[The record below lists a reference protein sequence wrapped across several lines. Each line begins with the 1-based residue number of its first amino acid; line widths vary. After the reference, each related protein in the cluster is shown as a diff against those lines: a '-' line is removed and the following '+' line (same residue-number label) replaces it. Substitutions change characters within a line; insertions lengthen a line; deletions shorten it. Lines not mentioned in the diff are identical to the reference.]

1 MPRFYSLLKF
11 ILILSAVVLATYQQ
25 RAFSQNL
32 KNADTV
38 QAADTATTELANKI
52 EPSSTENVPEQS
64 TSVWGFLSDI
74 TRKLNSKSFL
84 KSTQYYAR
92 GTSFAFGDLVN
103 LDLLQNGFQKS
114 GFRLR
119 NWDQS
124 LLENDFAIL
133 EAQNCSN
140 LIQEAVTSITK
151 CLMWKTKYQKT
162 FVMIFDHQ
170 PDADDDPKND
180 TYVITRIL
188 ILDPKTEVPTA
199 ELEPILVAQYRGKEP
214 VMQVDKKLADI
225 PLNCLNA
232 VIAIEDNQ
240 FLEHGGV
247 SITGLGRAIL
257 KNIISLRKAQGGST
271 ITQQLV
277 KNYFLTPE
285 KTFSR
290 KAKEIIMAIQLES
303 QWSKDEILET
313 YLNIIY
319 MGQAGAFQV
328 LGFGAASQVY
338 FDKSLSDLNLQ
349 ECALL
354 AAIVNNPGLNNP
366 WKRAEQ
372 AKRRRTLVLSKMVE
386 FNLITENEKNLVID
400 SPLPVQKKSLATETA
415 PYFFEAVRMQAT
427 NLQIP
432 IDGTTF
438 FTSLELSS
446 QEKAQRA
453 LQAGILERE
462 KNKKANQSLQGVVL
476 SAHLQSG
483 LITTLVGG
491 QNFRQT
497 QFNRALNSK
506 RQIGSLIKPIIYLSA
521 LLDSPEVYSP
531 TFPLM
536 DEPFVWEYDNKK
548 WSPVNYEKN
557 FRGEV
562 PFYFALKQ
570 SLNVPT
576 AALAQKVGLDKAID
590 LAHKIGLESPIPP
603 TPSSSLGASTH
614 TPMEIL
620 QAYSTIALMGLKHEL
635 SFITSAQN
643 SDGEEIYKFS
653 PQNQQVYD
661 QTQGAVL
668 VGMMKE
674 TLRSG
679 TAKAANAFGFKSMA
693 AGKTGTTSN
702 NMDVWFAGFTPTM
715 VSVVWL
721 GYDEGRS
728 TKLTGASGALP
739 IWSQFMA
746 QVTSNKSQTEFPWPN
761 TVEEREVNSTSVNET
776 TKLIFKK

>member
-1 MPRFYSLLKF
+1 M
-11 ILILSAVVLATYQQ
+11 
-25 RAFSQNL
+25 
-32 KNADTV
+32 
-38 QAADTATTELANKI
+38 
-52 EPSSTENVPEQS
+52 
-64 TSVWGFLSDI
+64 
-74 TRKLNSKSFL
+74 
-84 KSTQYYAR
+84 
-92 GTSFAFGDLVN
+92 
-103 LDLLQNGFQKS
+103 DLLQNLFQKS
-114 GFRLR
+114 GYRAR
-119 NWDQS
+119 NWDQN
-124 LLENDFAIL
+124 LLENDFAIFD
-133 EAQNCSN
+133 AQNCSN
-140 LIQEAVTSITK
+140 LIQQAVTSITK
-151 CLMWKTKYQKT
+151 CLMWKTKIQKN
-162 FVMIFDHQ
+162 FVMVFDQQ
-170 PDADDDPKND
+170 PDADADPKND
-180 TYVITRIL
+180 FYVITKL
-188 ILDPKTEVPTA
+188 FSLDPVAEIATA
-199 ELEPILVAQYRGKEP
+199 ELDPILVAQYRGTEP
-214 VMQVDKKLADI
+214 VMQIDKKLADI
-225 PLNCLNA
+225 PLQCLNA

-247 SITGLGRAIL
+247 SVTGLGRAII
-257 KNIISLRKAQGGST
+257 KNIMTLRKAQGGST

-338 FDKSLSDLNLQ
+338 FDKSISDLNLQ

-354 AAIVNNPGLNNP
+354 AGLLNNPGMNNP

-372 AKRRRTLVLSKMVE
+372 AKKRRALVLSKMVE
-386 FNLITENEKNLVID
+386 FKLITEDEKNKVID
-400 SPLPVQKKSLATETA
+400 LPLPEQKKSLATETA
-415 PYFFEAVRMQAT
+415 PYFFEAVRKQAT
-427 NLQIP
+427 SLEIP
-432 IDGTTF
+432 IEGTTF
-438 FTSLELSS
+438 FTSLDLLS

-453 LQAGILERE
+453 LQEGILARE
-462 KNKKANQSLQGVVL
+462 KNKKENQTLQGVVL

-483 LITTLVGG
+483 LVTTLVGG

-521 LLDSPEVYSP
+521 LLDSPEVYNP
-531 TFPLM
+531 TTPLM
-536 DEPFVWEYDNKK
+536 DEAFIWEYDKKK
-548 WSPVNYEKN
+548 WSPTNYEKT

-562 PFYFALKQ
+562 PFYFAMKE
-570 SLNVPT
+570 SLNAPT
-576 AALAQKVGLDKAID
+576 AALAHKVGLNKAID
-590 LAHKIGLESPIPP
+590 LANKIGLASPIPL

-614 TPMEIL
+614 TPLEVL
-620 QAYSTIALMGLKHEL
+620 QAYSTLALMGLKHEL

-643 SDGEEIYKFS
+643 SENQEIYRFV
-653 PQNQQVYD
+653 PRNEQVYD
-661 QTQGAVL
+661 QTQGAIL

-679 TAKAANAFGFKSMA
+679 TAKAAKAFGFKNMA

-702 NMDVWFAGFTPTM
+702 NMDVWFAGFTPST

-746 QVTSNKSQTEFPWPN
+746 QVTSNKSQTEFPWPA
-761 TVEEREVNSTSVNET
+761 TVEEKEITSASVNET
-776 TKLIFKK
+776 TKLIFRK